1 MSANDAGSG
10 FDAILLAAAA
20 ARAEDDPE
28 PSAPGVAPLDEPPLT
43 SSATGVVSSLN
54 ALPAGGAA
62 SADDPAS
69 PDELDGGEEELD
81 GGEEIGVGA
90 LGLGEAGA
98 LGAAERADADVAT
111 CAVASPPS

>member
-69 PDELDGGEEELD
+69 PDELDGGEEID
-81 GGEEIGVGA
+81 VGA

-98 LGAAERADADVAT
+98 LGAAERADAEVARR
-111 CAVASPPS
+111 AVASPPW

>member
-62 SADDPAS
+62 SADVPAS
-69 PDELDGGEEELD
+69 PDELDGGEEID
-81 GGEEIGVGA
+81 GGA

-98 LGAAERADADVAT
+98 LGAEERADAGAAT
-111 CAVASPPS
+111 RAVASAPL

>member
-10 FDAILLAAAA
+10 FDAISLAAAD

-28 PSAPGVAPLDEPPLT
+28 PSAPGVGSLDEPPLT

-62 SADDPAS
+62 SADDPGS
-69 PDELDGGEEELD
+69 LDELG
-81 GGEEIGVGA
+81 GGEEIDVGA

-98 LGAAERADADVAT
+98 LGASERVDADVAT
-111 CAVASPPS
+111 RAVTSPPL